1 MPPALSGTT
10 LGTSTTARLRT
21 TTGFCLAIIRMLESD
36 IREPPRTT
44 PSTTGSTR
52 SSDERSSRSDS
63 WASARTMVQP
73 AWAAAACAPRM
84 ISE

>member
-1 MPPALSGTT
+1 LSGTT
-10 LGTSTTARLRT
+10 QGTSTTARLRT
-21 TTGFCLAIIRMLESD
+21 TTGFCFAIMRIAESD

-52 SSDERSSRSDS
+52 SSADRSSRSDS
-63 WASARTMVQP
+63 WASASRIVQP
-73 AWAAAACAPRM
+73 ACAAVACAPRM